1 MLLTKR
7 NAIEQKCTA
16 KCKLLAGASLSDQQL
31 QFMICLLA
39 FSIDDDDD
47 DDCGG
52 DHNDINNDS
61 DDVE

>member
-7 NAIEQKCTA
+7 NAIQQKCNA
-16 KCKLLAGASLSDQQL
+16 SCKLLVGAPWGDKQL

-47 DDCGG
+47 DDDRDG
-52 DHNDINNDS
+52 DNDVDITDN
-61 DDVE
+61 